1 MMDFS
6 DESIDPVYL
15 RERIADFISSGHP
28 TWTSYLNTL
37 SHRIRQAYLD
47 QPPNPADFKPTAI
60 SALHV
65 PDYDNSGTQ
74 APHYEPKD
82 PARPHSADQEPT
94 RLGGYTATTRHI
106 SDVIHQQR
114 GRPILSNSNRP
125 QPANPA
131 SPKNHQDPFHIPVT
145 PTANTRHSHPSSPS
159 DPIQYHRTLPACVI
173 S

>member
-1 MMDFS
+1 MDFS

-15 RERIADFISSGHP
+15 RERIADFRSSGHP

-60 SALHV
+60 IALHV

-74 APHYEPKD
+74 APYYEPQD
-82 PARPHSADQEPT
+82 PALNHPADKEPT
-94 RLGGYTATTRHI
+94 RLGGYASTNRHI

-114 GRPILSNSNRP
+114 GRSILSTSRSINPETPVYPAAHHDPTPNSSHRRARP
-125 QPANPA
+125 DCA
-131 SPKNHQDPFHIPVT
+131 PF
-145 PTANTRHSHPSSPS
+145 
-159 DPIQYHRTLPACVI
+159 
-173 S
+173 

>member
-47 QPPNPADFKPTAI
+47 QPPNPADFKPTAL

-65 PDYDNSGTQ
+65 PDYNNNGTQ
-74 APHYEPKD
+74 ATHHEPKNPAQPHPDDQD
-82 PARPHSADQEPT
+82 PTS
-94 RLGGYTATTRHI
+94 LGGYAPTNRHI
-106 SDVIHQQR
+106 SDIIYQQR
-114 GRPILSNSNRP
+114 GRSILSTSRIF
-125 QPANPA
+125 
-131 SPKNHQDPFHIPVT
+131 SPD
-145 PTANTRHSHPSSPS
+145 
-159 DPIQYHRTLPACVI
+159 LPK
-173 S
+173 